1 MRTFFFLPLS
11 LSVYISTSWPG
22 QSLSYLVMMSGH
34 RGKRKQTNQP
44 PLLACYIPRRNY
56 YRRKD
61 ETDCF
66 RWIHRQFILLSC
78 SLKSSSG
85 PGATTA
91 APAGPTPQMPRL
103 AGGQGGGPDGQGV
116 MLGDSSW
123 LASLATGAA
132 PPGPALR
139 ASPLAPLLLGV
150 GGLLLVL

>member
-1 MRTFFFLPLS
+1 LTPRADFFFTAVSLHINVMAGPVAFLS
-11 LSVYISTSWPG
+11 RDDVRA
-22 QSLSYLVMMSGH
+22 Q
-34 RGKRKQTNQP
+34 RERKQTNQP

-91 APAGPTPQMPRL
+91 APAGPTPRL